1 MPDSSVHCC
10 NTYNS
15 PINESKKLRPYCATG
30 PLFLQAC
37 KVYISTSMEG
47 QVTVAIDELWTEFR
61 QMCAMRGWFPVASP
75 IDWQAAYP
83 AWSILDGEQK
93 VRAMECIR
101 GPERPFLVGES
112 IPVNF
117 LRDRKFLRAAPR
129 NGRTVVPMSHEE
141 REKETEATRVFL
153 AEQILRDEYA
163 EWRRQRLYVWVVA
176 HVNHVVYT
184 RDISRNLRE
193 VRKQYPGMPP
203 KEVYRIA
210 EQRAQERWENEA
222 AIPTF
227 EEWRN
232 ATRP

>member
-1 MPDSSVHCC
+1 M
-10 NTYNS
+10 TAA
-15 PINESKKLRPYCATG
+15 L
-30 PLFLQAC
+30 
-37 KVYISTSMEG
+37 
-47 QVTVAIDELWTEFR
+47 IDELWPEFR
-61 QMCAMRGWFPVASP
+61 LKCEMRGWFPAATVW
-75 IDWQAAYP
+75 DWSQAYLS
-83 AWSILDGEQK
+83 WRVLDAEQK
-93 VRAMECIR
+93 HKALECVK
-101 GPERPFLVGES
+101 GPERPFLIGES
-112 IPVNF
+112 LPGNF
-117 LRDRKFLRAAPR
+117 LRYRRFMRPAPN
-129 NGRTVVPMSHEE
+129 NGHTVVPMSHEE